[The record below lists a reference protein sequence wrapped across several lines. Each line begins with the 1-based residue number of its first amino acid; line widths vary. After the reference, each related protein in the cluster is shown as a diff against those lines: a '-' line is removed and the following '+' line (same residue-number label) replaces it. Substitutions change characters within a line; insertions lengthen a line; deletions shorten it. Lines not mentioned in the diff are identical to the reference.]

1 MKQALALTLAAA
13 LLPAAASAQ
22 VTLTPRALGTG
33 GAYVGLARGHDAL
46 FQNPANLGLR
56 GNPFWS
62 IAVPQLGA
70 TGVFTGISAGELF
83 EARETND
90 LPQAR
95 RDEILGGVPAAGI
108 TASSDLRVPVFAMQ
122 QGRFVLG
129 VGYGAIVRQGL
140 GRDIV
145 DLVLNGYQDGRTDYS
160 VGNTTGERATFL
172 DFAAAY
178 GHRIGPVS
186 LGVTGH
192 YLRGRTRARSRL
204 FEPRFDLEQRD
215 LELEYREVLAHGG
228 QGWAVDVGAAAEP
241 VRGLVVSAAVANLAG
256 EMTWNDELHTR
267 HLVLQRADFNVSD
280 PRMLTTRLRMSEE
293 KVDVAAASVT
303 TQETARGLF
312 DESFFPATLRAGAA
326 YTTPGGRTSL
336 TTAYQGALTT
346 GRFDGGWRRQLGAG
360 VEQKVLPILTLRA
373 GAASNLDGGR
383 MLTGGVSL
391 GPLNLGL
398 GHVSGSA
405 GAGGPEQSGWVA
417 TFGLSARTTGTRP

>member
-13 LLPAAASAQ
+13 LLPAAVSAQ

-46 FQNPANLGLR
+46 FQNPANLGLQ

-62 IAVPQLGA
+62 VALPQLA
-70 TGVFTGISAGELF
+70 VTGVFTGISSGELF
-83 EARETND
+83 EARETTD

-95 RDEILGGVPAAGI
+95 RDEILAGIPAVGI
-108 TASSDLRVPVFAMQ
+108 TASSDLRIPVFAMQ
-122 QGRFVLG
+122 RGRFTAG
-129 VGYGAIVRQGL
+129 MGYGAVVRQGL

-145 DLVLNGYQDGRTDYS
+145 DLVLNGYHEGRTDYS
-160 VGNTTGERATFL
+160 VGNTVGERATFL
-172 DFAAAY
+172 DFAAGY
-178 GHRIGPVS
+178 GHRFGPVS
-186 LGVTGH
+186 VGVTGH

-204 FEPRFDLEQRD
+204 FEPRFDLERRE

-241 VRGLVVSAAVANLAG
+241 VRGLVVSAAVANVVG

-267 HLVLQRADFNVSD
+267 HLVLQRADFDVND
-280 PRMLTTRLRMSEE
+280 PRILTTRLRLSEE
-293 KVDVAAASVT
+293 KVDPLAASVT
-303 TQETARGLF
+303 TLETARELF

-326 YTTPGGRTSL
+326 YTTPSGRTSL

-360 VEQKVLPILTLRA
+360 VEQTVLPGITLRA

-383 MLTGGVSL
+383 MLTGGMSL
-391 GPLNLGL
+391 GPMQLGL
-398 GHVSGSA
+398 GHVSGTA
-405 GAGGPEQSGWVA
+405 GADGPEQSGWVA
-417 TFGLSARTTGTRP
+417 TFGLSARTTGIRP